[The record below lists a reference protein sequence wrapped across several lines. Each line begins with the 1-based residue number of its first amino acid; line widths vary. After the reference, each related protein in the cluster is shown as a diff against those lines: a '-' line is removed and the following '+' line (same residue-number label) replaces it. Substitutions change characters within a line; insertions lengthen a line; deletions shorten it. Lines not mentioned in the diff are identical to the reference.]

1 MVIFTGR
8 TVEDAIEKGL
18 KELHLSRL
26 KAHIKVVSREKRG
39 FLGFGK
45 KPAQVDIEGIN
56 EVTAHRANQKVVK
69 GVPEEVNQ
77 KNEPVSSKF
86 EDTMELRKVASII
99 KKMEE
104 HGEVIDDSVKEDIV
118 MHKKKTQTILEEA
131 GHTEVLEALEKA
143 EETVEEDVQ
152 VDESPEVAKTEQS
165 FEEFV
170 ASEFPAQRELSKDIE
185 KATEEVAEYVKKIIY
200 EMDIDATVETSHNRR
215 QINLQIETPEAGRVI
230 GYHGKVLKSLQ
241 LLSQNFLHDR
251 YSKNFS
257 VILNVHDYVEHRTET
272 LIEFTRKAANR
283 VLETGKD
290 YVMDPMSNSERK
302 IVHKTIT
309 SIDGVDSYSEGNDPN
324 RYVVVTAVQ

>member
-26 KAHIKVVSREKRG
+26 KAHIKVVSREKKG

-56 EVTAHRANQKVVK
+56 EVMAHRANQKVVK

-104 HGEVIDDSVKEDIV
+104 RGEVIDDSVKEGIV

-143 EETVEEDVQ
+143 EEPVEEDVQ
-152 VDESPEVAKTEQS
+152 VDESPEVTKTEQS

-170 ASEFPAQRELSKDIE
+170 ASEFSAQRELSKDIE

>member
-18 KELHLSRL
+18 KELNLSRL
-26 KAHIKVVSREKRG
+26 KAHIKVVSREKKG
-39 FLGFGK
+39 FFGFGK

-56 EVTAHRANQKVVK
+56 EVTAHRANQKAVK

-131 GHTEVLEALEKA
+131 GHTEVLEALGKTDDVNEA
-143 EETVEEDVQ
+143 VVE
-152 VDESPEVAKTEQS
+152 PKEVSDTPKPVNTDQS

-185 KATEEVAEYVKKIIY
+185 KATEEVADYVKKIIY
-200 EMDIDATVETSHNRR
+200 EMDIEATVETSHNRR

-272 LIEFTRKAANR
+272 LIEFTRKAEA
-283 VLETGKD
+283 VCLKL
-290 YVMDPMSNSERK
+290 VKIMSW
-302 IVHKTIT
+302 T
-309 SIDGVDSYSEGNDPN
+309 
-324 RYVVVTAVQ
+324 Q

>member
-26 KAHIKVVSREKRG
+26 KAHIKVVSREKKG

-104 HGEVIDDSVKEDIV
+104 RGEVIDDSVKEDIV

-131 GHTEVLEALEKA
+131 GNTEVLEALEKA
-143 EETVEEDVQ
+143 EEPVEEDVQ

>member
-26 KAHIKVVSREKRG
+26 KAHIKVVSREKKG

-104 HGEVIDDSVKEDIV
+104 RGEIIDDSVKEDIV

-143 EETVEEDVQ
+143 KGPVEEDVQ
-152 VDESPEVAKTEQS
+152 VDESPEVAKIEQS

>member
-26 KAHIKVVSREKRG
+26 KAHIKVVSREKKG

-104 HGEVIDDSVKEDIV
+104 RGEVIGDSVKEDIV

-143 EETVEEDVQ
+143 KGPVEEDVQ
-152 VDESPEVAKTEQS
+152 VDESPEVAKIEQS

>member
-26 KAHIKVVSREKRG
+26 KAHIKVVSREKKG

-104 HGEVIDDSVKEDIV
+104 RGEVIDDSVKEDIV

-143 EETVEEDVQ
+143 KEPVEEDVQ

-230 GYHGKVLKSLQ
+230 GCHGKVLKCLQ

>member
-26 KAHIKVVSREKRG
+26 KAHIKVVSREKKG

-104 HGEVIDDSVKEDIV
+104 RGEVIDESVKEDIV

>member
-26 KAHIKVVSREKRG
+26 KAHIKVVSREKKG

-104 HGEVIDDSVKEDIV
+104 RGEVIDDSVKEDIV

-131 GHTEVLEALEKA
+131 GHTEVLEALEKS
-143 EETVEEDVQ
+143 EEPVEEDVQ

-215 QINLQIETPEAGRVI
+215 QINLQIETSEAGRVI

>member
-26 KAHIKVVSREKRG
+26 KAHIKVVSREKKG

-104 HGEVIDDSVKEDIV
+104 RGEVIDDSVKEDIV

-143 EETVEEDVQ
+143 KEPVEEDVQ

-170 ASEFPAQRELSKDIE
+170 ASEFSAQRELSKDIE

>member
-26 KAHIKVVSREKRG
+26 KAHIKVVSREKKG

-143 EETVEEDVQ
+143 EEPVEEDVQ
-152 VDESPEVAKTEQS
+152 VDESPEVTKTEQS

>member
-26 KAHIKVVSREKRG
+26 KAHIKVVSREKKG

-104 HGEVIDDSVKEDIV
+104 RGEVIDDSVKEDIV

-143 EETVEEDVQ
+143 KEPVEEDVQ

-230 GYHGKVLKSLQ
+230 GFCGKVLKSLQ

>member
-26 KAHIKVVSREKRG
+26 KAHIKVVSREKKG

-104 HGEVIDDSVKEDIV
+104 RGEVIDDSVKEDIV

-143 EETVEEDVQ
+143 EEPVEEDVQ

-290 YVMDPMSNSERK
+290 YVMDPMSNSDRK

>member
-26 KAHIKVVSREKRG
+26 KAHIKVVSREKKG

-104 HGEVIDDSVKEDIV
+104 RGEVIDDSVKEDIV

-143 EETVEEDVQ
+143 EEPVEEGVQ
-152 VDESPEVAKTEQS
+152 VDESPEVTKTEQS

>member
-26 KAHIKVVSREKRG
+26 KAHIKVVSREKKG

-104 HGEVIDDSVKEDIV
+104 RGEVIDDSVKEDIV

-143 EETVEEDVQ
+143 GEPVEEDVQ

>member
-26 KAHIKVVSREKRG
+26 KAHIKVVSREKKG

-104 HGEVIDDSVKEDIV
+104 RGEVIDDSVKEDIV

-143 EETVEEDVQ
+143 KGPVEEDVQ
-152 VDESPEVAKTEQS
+152 VDESPEVAKAEQS

>member
-26 KAHIKVVSREKRG
+26 KAHIKVVSREKKG

-104 HGEVIDDSVKEDIV
+104 RGEVIDDSVKEDIV

-143 EETVEEDVQ
+143 EEPVEEDVQ
-152 VDESPEVAKTEQS
+152 VDESPEVTKTEQS

-215 QINLQIETPEAGRVI
+215 QINLRIETPEAGRVI

>member
-104 HGEVIDDSVKEDIV
+104 RGEVIDDSVKEDIV

>member
-26 KAHIKVVSREKRG
+26 KAHIKVVSREKKG

-104 HGEVIDDSVKEDIV
+104 RGEIIDDSVKEDIV

-143 EETVEEDVQ
+143 EEPVEEDVQ
-152 VDESPEVAKTEQS
+152 VDESPEVTKTEQS